1 MFFQKS
7 KYDSCMHFVDV
18 GESCSS
24 GYEDCP
30 LSKLCRCWVGCLKV
44 GIFLLDVYVG
54 ARDSS
59 TPWFKQETTS
69 TWEFRSLLR
78 TELCGLCRHTGLW

>member
-18 GESCSS
+18 GKSCNY

-30 LSKLCRCWVGCLKV
+30 LSKLCGYEVGCLKV
-44 GIFLLDVYVG
+44 GILLLDVYVG
-54 ARDSS
+54 PR
-59 TPWFKQETTS
+59 
-69 TWEFRSLLR
+69 LLYCMGM
-78 TELCGLCRHTGLW
+78 TFQGQGSIPVEEMFMCLCF